1 MTPLRLLGGD
11 TPKETLT
18 LLKNKLRVEWRRL
31 FKPQRRFPMKRIM
44 GLMLGT
50 LLFAG
55 SVVAVAQ
62 EQSEMSPPKILSVTR
77 EWTKPG
83 RNGMSHEKT
92 ESAFVHA
99 MARAKWPTHYLAV
112 DSVTGKPR
120 SLFLTGYESFEAWE
134 KDVQAMAKN
143 AAFSAALDRA
153 NVADGDLLAAT
164 DQAALRLRPELSMR
178 TDVDIPH
185 MRYFEISRFHVR
197 AGHDHDF
204 EELVKLY
211 QKGCE
216 KIPECH
222 WAMYQV
228 VYGLEDGTYIIFNPM
243 KSAAEIDHNFTT
255 MKPFAEAL
263 GESGMKKMEE
273 LTAAATE
280 SRETNLFA
288 FNPRMSYASE
298 EWIKADPEFWK
309 PKASMAESKKPMA
322 KPAEKPAGQ

>member
-1 MTPLRLLGGD
+1 
-11 TPKETLT
+11 
-18 LLKNKLRVEWRRL
+18 
-31 FKPQRRFPMKRIM
+31 MKRIT

-50 LLFAG
+50 CLFAG
-55 SVVAVAQ
+55 CVVAVAQ
-62 EQSEMSPPKILSVTR
+62 EQSTMEPPNVLSVTR

-83 RNGMSHEKT
+83 RNGSSHEKT
-92 ESAFVHA
+92 ESAFVQA
-99 MARAKWPTHYLAV
+99 MTHAKWPTHYLAV

-120 SLFLTGYESFEAWE
+120 SLFFTGYESFEAWE
-134 KDVQAMAKN
+134 KDIQAEEKN
-143 AAFSAALDRA
+143 ATLSAALDRA

-164 DQAALRLRPELSMR
+164 DQAALKLRPELSMR
-178 TDVDIPH
+178 EKLDLPH
-185 MRYFEISRFHVR
+185 MRYFEISRVHVR
-197 AGHDHDF
+197 PGHDHDF

-255 MKPFAEAL
+255 MKSFGDAL
-263 GESGMKKMEE
+263 GEDGMKKMGE
-273 LTAAATE
+273 LTGAATE
-280 SRETNLFA
+280 SSETNLFV